1 MRFFLYLCTFFDIL
15 RINMKSF
22 QERIKKVTL
31 KGWISCAVSSIAY
44 IAFII
49 WVAWGDWK
57 SLAWIVLL
65 PVIIDAFTTKY
76 INWGWWKKYKPITK
90 EEQAKGIKRPQANKV
105 LFTIFSWIDAIL
117 FALVAVYFINIY
129 FFQNYQIPTSSLEK
143 TLRVG
148 DFLCV
153 NKMCYGARV
162 PNTPL
167 SMPLVQHTMPAILG
181 GGKSYI
187 EKPQWEYKRLKGW
200 DKVEK
205 GDIVVFNFPTG
216 DTVCAKVQNPDYYTL
231 CHYYGKE
238 IVHKNKA
245 EFGDIVVRPVDR
257 RENYVKR
264 CVGTPGDTLQIIDN
278 VIYIDGVQESVHPYL
293 QYNYFVKTDGHVLG
307 NSYLSKLGISKEDRV
322 KIIDGIYYFPLTR
335 EMIVKLKKNPHVLN
349 IEAVCTKSG
358 NDVCKVITTDN
369 RKYVLPLPASIK
381 QELEASPYVKS
392 VNIWGE
398 AVYPLGHNSWT
409 RDNYGPIYIPAKG
422 DTVMITEKNYHIY
435 KRIAWAYEF
444 KPIKIGE
451 PYVFEMDYYW
461 MMGDNRHQSAD
472 SRYWGFV
479 PEDHIVGRPMFVW
492 LSIEKDN
499 SWGKGRIR
507 WDRIGLSNFE

>member
-1 MRFFLYLCTFFDIL
+1 MHFFLYLCTFFDIL

-22 QERIKKVTL
+22 QERIKNVTI

-44 IAFII
+44 IAFIV

-105 LFTIFSWIDAIL
+105 LYTIFSWIDAIL

-167 SMPLVQHTMPAILG
+167 SMPLVQHTMPWG
-181 GGKSYI
+181 SKSYI
-187 EKPQWEYKRLKGW
+187 DKPQWEYKRLKGW

-264 CVGTPGDTLQIIDN
+264 CVGTPGDTLQIINN
-278 VIYIDGVQESVHPYL
+278 VIYINGQAEPTHPYL
-293 QYNYFVKTDGHVLG
+293 QYNYIIKTDGQLL
-307 NSYLSKLGISKEDRV
+307 SYKYLEQLGISQDDYVSGSEYASAGV
-322 KIIDGIYYFPLTR
+322 YILPLTTAMK
-335 EMIVKLKKNPHVLN
+335 EQLMKNSHIVS
-349 IEAVCTKSG
+349 IEIEPEQYG
-358 NDVCKVITTDN
+358 
-369 RKYVLPLPASIK
+369 
-381 QELEASPYVKS
+381 
-392 VNIWGE
+392 GE
-398 AVYPLGHNSWT
+398 VYPLGHNNWT

-422 DTVMITEKNYHIY
+422 DTVMITEENYWVY
-435 KRIAWAYEF
+435 KRIADAYEF

-451 PYVFEMDYYW
+451 PYVFEMDHYW

-492 LSIEKDN
+492 LSIDKDK
-499 SWGKGRIR
+499 SWTTGRIR
-507 WDRIGLSNFE
+507 WNRIGLSNFE